1 MKHVKKQNNKP
12 ERIQITS
19 SNTAEIECITAFK
32 HFETQFLSIY
42 SDGMLIKTLNVTPIR
57 Y

>member
-42 SDGMLIKTLNVTPIR
+42 SDGMFIKTLNVTPIT